1 MNDIPH
7 FAEALNQFRQFLAKS
22 GHADQVF
29 WVFRDDVW
37 QMSPG
42 DLRVKYPP
50 SAENPALAQKVFAE
64 GRERGLVEIIAL
76 ATDGEKIAATVWFP
90 KYPNEEVQGWNGG
103 MKLVMLQPLP
113 RARAVGRLRW
123 LIFRFLPRY
132 RRFQEAA
139 TFIGTRNWAA
149 A

>member
-1 MNDIPH
+1 MNDIPS
-7 FAEALNQFRQFLAKS
+7 FAEALCQFRQFLAKS
-22 GHADQVF
+22 GHSDQVF

-37 QMSPG
+37 QLSPG

-50 SAENPALAQKVFAE
+50 SAENAALAQKVFAE
-64 GRERGLVEIIAL
+64 GRARGLVEIKAIAT
-76 ATDGEKIAATVWFP
+76 AGEKIAVTVWFP

-103 MKLVMLQPLP
+103 MKLGILEPLP
-113 RARAVGRLRW
+113 RASAVGRMRW
-123 LIFRFLPRY
+123 LLFRFLPRY

-139 TFIGTRNWAA
+139 IFIGTRNWAA